1 MQINTLINQHK
12 KKFDKFYIKIL
23 NKKLDNSLLSKAMK
37 YSSIDGGKRIRA
49 FLVSQSSKMVNL
61 SDENTMIIS
70 SSIESIHSYSL
81 IHEPDFSG
89 AHPAGNS
96 RDH

>member
-23 NKKLDNSLLSKAMK
+23 NKKLDNRLLSRAMK

-61 SDENTMIIS
+61 SEENTLVVS
-70 SSIESIHSYSL
+70 SSIEYIHSYSL
-81 IHEPDFSG
+81 IND
-89 AHPAGNS
+89 
-96 RDH
+96 D